1 MRWMNLE
8 PIIESD
14 ITQKDKDKYH
24 MLIHIYGIY
33 KYGTDEII
41 CREAMEI

>member
-33 KYGTDEII
+33 KDGTDEII